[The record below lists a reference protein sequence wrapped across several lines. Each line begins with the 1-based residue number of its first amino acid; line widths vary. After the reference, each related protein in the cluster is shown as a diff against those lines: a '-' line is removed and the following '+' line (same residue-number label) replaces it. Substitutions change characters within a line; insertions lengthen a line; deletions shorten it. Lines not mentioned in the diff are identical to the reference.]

1 MSYSQSEK
9 MEIINL
15 VEKSPLSVRRTLKEL
30 DISPSSFYPWYH
42 KYLEDGFDGLAN
54 KHRSPKQ
61 FWNAIPSWEKKRIIS
76 IARKNTEMSP
86 RELAYHITD
95 KVGYFISESSVY
107 RILKAKNLIS
117 SAVYQLISAKEK
129 FDNPTTGINQLLQT
143 DFTYFKII
151 NWGWYYLLT
160 VLDDFSRYILAW
172 QLCTTMTTDDVK
184 KVLDMA
190 IQKAG
195 IKKVLVYHRRPRLLS
210 DNGPCFISA
219 SLRMYLKDNRIDHTR
234 CQPYHPQTQGKI
246 ERYHRSM
253 KNVIL
258 LDNYYTP
265 EQLNEQISHWV
276 EYYNNQRY
284 HESINN
290 VTPADKY
297 FGRDRKIL
305 FQREITKKK
314 TMEIRRKINKDCLSR
329 NLG

>member
-15 VEKSPLSVRRTLKEL
+15 VENSPLGARRTLKEL
-30 DISPSSFYPWYH
+30 DVSPSSYYSWYR
-42 KYLEDGFDGLAN
+42 KYLEYGFDGLAN
-54 KHRSPKQ
+54 KHKSPKR
-61 FWNAIPSWEKKRIIS
+61 FWNAIPYWEKERVIS

-95 KVGYFISESSVY
+95 KLGYFISESSVY
-107 RILKAKNLIS
+107 RILKDKNLIS
-117 SAVYQLISAKEK
+117 SPVFRLISAKEK
-129 FDNPTTGINQLLQT
+129 FDNPTTGILQLLQT

-151 NWGWYYLLT
+151 DWGWYYLLT
-160 VLDDFSRYILAW
+160 VLDDYSRYILAW

-184 KVLDMA
+184 RVLDMA
-190 IQKAG
+190 IKQAG
-195 IKKVLVYHRRPRLLS
+195 IGKVLVYHRRPRLLS
-210 DNGPCFISA
+210 DNGPCFISS
-219 SLRMYLKDNRIDHTR
+219 SLRMYLKDNKIDHTR

-253 KNVIL
+253 KNIIL

-265 EQLNEQISHWV
+265 EQLNEKISSWV

-284 HESINN
+284 HEAIDN

-297 FGRDRKIL
+297 FGRDRNIL
-305 FQREITKKK
+305 HQRKITKKN
-314 TMEIRRKINKDCLSR
+314 TMELRRKINRLDYF
-329 NLG
+329 

>member
-15 VEKSPLSVRRTLKEL
+15 VEKSPLSARWTLKEL
-30 DISPSSFYPWYH
+30 EVSPSSFYTWYR

-61 FWNAIPSWEKKRIIS
+61 FWNAIPYWEKKQVLS
-76 IARKNTEMSP
+76 IARKHTEMSP
-86 RELAYHITD
+86 RELACHITD
-95 KVGYFISESSVY
+95 TRGYFISESSVY

-117 SAVYQLISAKEK
+117 SPVYTLISTKEK
-129 FDNPTTGINQLLQT
+129 FDNPTTGVLQLLQT
-143 DFTYFKII
+143 DFTYFKVID
-151 NWGWYYLLT
+151 WGWYYLLT

-172 QLCTTMTTDDVK
+172 QLCTTMSTEDVK
-184 KVLDMA
+184 GVLDMA
-190 IQKAG
+190 IKKTG
-195 IKKVLVYHRRPRLLS
+195 TTKVLVYNRPRLLS
-210 DNGPCFISA
+210 DNGPCFISS
-219 SLRMYLKDNRIDHTR
+219 SLRMYLKENKMDHTR
-234 CQPYHPQTQGKI
+234 CRPYHPQTQGKI

-284 HESINN
+284 HEAIDN

-297 FGRDRKIL
+297 FGRDKKIL
-305 FQREITKKK
+305 YLREITKK
-314 TMEIRRKINKDCLSR
+314 NGHCS
-329 NLG
+329 